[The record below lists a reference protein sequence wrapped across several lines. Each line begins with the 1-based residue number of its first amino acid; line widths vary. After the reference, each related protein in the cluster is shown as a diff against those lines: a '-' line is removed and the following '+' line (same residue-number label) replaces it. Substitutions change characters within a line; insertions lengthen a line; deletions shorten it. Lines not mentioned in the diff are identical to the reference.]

1 MATLDRTRQ
10 RKTRAFNT
18 GEKTLK
24 TAIATLK
31 SISPY
36 SQSRHHGTPTLPRE
50 GNADYDIRTWRE
62 RCHFDQSGQ
71 VIIPPMAF
79 KNCLSEAAKYLS
91 MQIPGKGKATYTKH
105 IEAGVMCIEPLVLT
119 ATRDS
124 LQCEELFVPASG
136 KRGDGKRVIKHFPV
150 IREWGGQ
157 VSFTVLDEI
166 VTKEV
171 LMEHLDKA
179 GKFIGIGRFR
189 PRNNGYYGRFSVES
203 LQWS

>member
-1 MATLDRTRQ
+1 M
-10 RKTRAFNT
+10 
-18 GEKTLK
+18 K

-36 SQSRHHGTPTLPRE
+36 SQGRYHNTPFLPRE
-50 GNADYDIRTWRE
+50 LHEDYDLRTWRE
-62 RCHFDQSGQ
+62 RCHFDSTGR

-91 MQIPGKGKATYTKH
+91 IQIPGKGKSTYTKH
-105 IEAGVMCIEPLVLT
+105 IEAGLMCIEPLVLT
-119 ATRDS
+119 ATRES
-124 LQCEELFVPASG
+124 LQCEELFVPKDG
-136 KRGDGKRVIKHFPV
+136 TRGAGKRVIKHFPV

-166 VTKEV
+166 ITKEV

-189 PRNNGYYGRFSVES
+189 PRNNGYYGRFAVEA
-203 LQWS
+203 LAWS